1 MSVLSVSDPP
11 ARLGARSGP
20 RHPPPTRRASWA
32 PPLGEASGSALD
44 PGLREGGGRDRR
56 DPGRA
61 GDAPTPGAP
70 TGAGS
75 QDDVPRAG
83 LVGRAGGRPGGS
95 AWALPGASPSLP
107 LSNAASPG
115 PRALPCEAPGWPLA
129 RGGASTQPPAAVAGR
144 GAGSLAAQPQSLQA
158 RSLWLLSRAN
168 KGAHVRAVCSLATV
182 ISYQLQR
189 LLVLS
194 PFFQLCPGRRSSESK
209 GTCARHSF
217 SFKRSQTLGGKKDQ
231 IFLFLKEGNV
241 LTYQETITS

>member
-1 MSVLSVSDPP
+1 MLPLRELPPGPVLKTTSREPGWLGVPAAGP
-11 ARLGARSGP
+11 AARLGLC
-20 RHPPPTRRASWA
+20 RA
-32 PPLGEASGSALD
+32 LH
-44 PGLREGGGRDRR
+44 
-56 DPGRA
+56 RA
-61 GDAPTPGAP
+61 F
-70 TGAGS
+70 
-75 QDDVPRAG
+75 
-83 LVGRAGGRPGGS
+83 
-95 AWALPGASPSLP
+95 
-107 LSNAASPG
+107 LSVMPSPG